1 MFTLFFRKPFDFGF
15 KQERAKL
22 ATEKLVK
29 GYCTEP
35 IEEDS
40 EEVFCGGLPSY
51 VEKPFHTET
60 WKTWMRMRYALI
72 IKLKR
77 DKGRFGW
84 RLQAAWAQD
93 WPRVKRLA
101 FTE

>member
-1 MFTLFFRKPFDFGF
+1 MVIIFRKPFHFGF

-29 GYCTEP
+29 GYSTEP

-51 VEKPFHTET
+51 VEKPFHTRSMEE
-60 WKTWMRMRYALI
+60 
-72 IKLKR
+72 
-77 DKGRFGW
+77 DE
-84 RLQAAWAQD
+84 AQE
-93 WPRVKRLA
+93 VLG
-101 FTE
+101 

>member
-1 MFTLFFRKPFDFGF
+1 MGSCLVSTLFSSREVYTESKINNHMVIIFRKPFDSGF

-29 GYCTEP
+29 GYSTEP

-51 VEKPFHTET
+51 VEKPFHTRSMEEDEDQEV
-60 WKTWMRMRYALI
+60 L
-72 IKLKR
+72 
-77 DKGRFGW
+77 G
-84 RLQAAWAQD
+84 
-93 WPRVKRLA
+93 
-101 FTE
+101 